1 MKRSVEG
8 WGKRGAPNVPGAD
21 PLTPTQSGILH
32 SSILLL
38 RYSAIVCTD
47 AAGAIDSPWP
57 AGQRVQPVN
66 DTLLSRRFGLIRGL
80 LRWKT
85 KVPQEIPERVT
96 NPKIDRRVH
105 SDSYANARR

>member
-1 MKRSVEG
+1 L
-8 WGKRGAPNVPGAD
+8 P
-21 PLTPTQSGILH
+21 
-32 SSILLL
+32 

-66 DTLLSRRFGLIRGL
+66 DTLLSQRFGLMLGL

-105 SDSYANARR
+105 ADSYAYARR